1 MQSRDKMR
9 NLRLRVKKPMFSLV
23 STYSF
28 IYLLIHLFIYS
39 FILQVSHSVN
49 TDLFG
54 ACYMSETL

>member
-1 MQSRDKMR
+1 
-9 NLRLRVKKPMFSLV
+9 MFSLV